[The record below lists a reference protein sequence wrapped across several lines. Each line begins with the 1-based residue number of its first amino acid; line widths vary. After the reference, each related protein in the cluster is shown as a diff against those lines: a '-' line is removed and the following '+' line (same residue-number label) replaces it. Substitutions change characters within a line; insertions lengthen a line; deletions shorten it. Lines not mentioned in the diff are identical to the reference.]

1 MNKGGRFLKKLWVVN
16 VTWPQQKGWRL
27 TRWPFVR
34 AIREIVS
41 CVHMV
46 GIWWWEKNNKLVEWK
61 ALVDTVGIKG
71 ADLEDK
77 FCSRV
82 LRLPKLPRY
91 RERPPTAISRLEWLG
106 RLKCLVTGLD
116 ASLPFLSTS
125 RRCSRDRW
133 LGLRP
138 IFRQFAKP
146 QISRTK
152 IIFQTGTLY
161 SHDINER
168 FLFNYC
174 NIIQIVRALWLAIK
188 PFYMSVCKH
197 GFRSSFISYFIKEM

>member
-1 MNKGGRFLKKLWVVN
+1 MRKK
-16 VTWPQQKGWRL
+16 
-27 TRWPFVR
+27 
-34 AIREIVS
+34 
-41 CVHMV
+41 
-46 GIWWWEKNNKLVEWK
+46 NKLVEWK

-77 FCSRV
+77 FCSIV
-82 LRLPKLPRY
+82 LRLPELPRC

-106 RLKCLVTGLD
+106 RLKCLETGLD
-116 ASLPFLSTS
+116 ASLPSLSTS

-138 IFRQFAKP
+138 LFRQFAKP

-174 NIIQIVRALWLAIK
+174 NIIQIVRAPTLISCSPNLPRVYIRL
-188 PFYMSVCKH
+188 CKH
-197 GFRSSFISYFIKEM
+197 GNHLHFFNLFLFSHHHIPTNSVAPFSAFKHSHNPQFLLSLWWRAYARNVSI